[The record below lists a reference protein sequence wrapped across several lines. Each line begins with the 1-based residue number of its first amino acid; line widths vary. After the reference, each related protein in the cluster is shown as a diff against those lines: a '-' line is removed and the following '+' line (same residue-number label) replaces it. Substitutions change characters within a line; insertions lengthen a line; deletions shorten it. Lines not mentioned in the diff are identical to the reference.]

1 MIYINIANDYT
12 DSPGGRFV
20 ADGKFSGEEFRENLL
35 HPKYMEA
42 IEKETKLCINFDGC
56 YGYPSSFLDEAFG
69 GLARKLR
76 DKSILENMELI
87 CNDEPGIIED
97 IKEYVSETQI

>member
-1 MIYINIANDYT
+1 MIKIKICD
-12 DSPGGRFV
+12 DFSDIPGGRYISEG
-20 ADGKFSGEEFRENLL
+20 DFSGELFRESILL
-35 HPKYMEA
+35 KKDHEA
-42 IEKETKLCINFDGC
+42 VERNTELEIDFDGC